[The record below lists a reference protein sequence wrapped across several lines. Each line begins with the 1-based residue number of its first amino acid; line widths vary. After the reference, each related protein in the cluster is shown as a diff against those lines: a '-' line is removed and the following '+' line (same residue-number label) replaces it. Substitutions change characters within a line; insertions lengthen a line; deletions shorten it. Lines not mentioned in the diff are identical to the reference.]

1 MARALVV
8 DDSRAMRAILSR
20 VLQEC
25 GFEVSE
31 AADGQ
36 QALAGLGTGEA
47 PVLALLD
54 WNMPT
59 MNGFELLTQIRSQH
73 DYDDMR
79 VVMVTT
85 ECEPEQMTRALL
97 AGADEY
103 VMKPFTAE
111 MLRDKLT
118 LIGVI

>member
-31 AADGQ
+31 ASDGQ